1 MDNPRVGYDQNSV
14 PQQGIGMMGHG
25 LSHVPYAMQTS
36 TSMVRDRSALDTGG
50 GGGGGVDSRKDISD
64 LLQQIMTITDQSL
77 DEAQAR

>member
-36 TSMVRDRSALDTGG
+36 MVRDRSALDN